1 MKKLINKLLGAAKN
15 YTVLDY
21 SLLKIS
27 LISLGILIGTYFS
40 NFFSNY
46 TSLLWIIFLVSY
58 IWIIY
63 RTIIKHKN

>member
-1 MKKLINKLLGAAKN
+1 MKNLINKLLGATKK

-21 SLLKIS
+21 GLLKIT

-40 NFFSNY
+40 NFSSNH
-46 TSLLWIIFLVSY
+46 TSLLWIIFIISY

-63 RTIIKHKN
+63 RTFIKHRN

>member
-1 MKKLINKLLGAAKN
+1 MKNLINKLLGATKK

-21 SLLKIS
+21 SLLKIT

-40 NFFSNY
+40 NFFSNH
-46 TSLLWIIFLVSY
+46 TSLLWIIFIISY

-63 RTIIKHKN
+63 RTFIKHKN

>member
-1 MKKLINKLLGAAKN
+1 MKNLINKLLGAAKK

-21 SLLKIS
+21 SLLKIT
-27 LISLGILIGTYFS
+27 LVSLGILIGTYFS

-58 IWIIY
+58 IGIIY
-63 RTIIKHKN
+63 RTFIKHKN

>member
-1 MKKLINKLLGAAKN
+1 MEKLINKLLGAAKK

-21 SLLKIS
+21 GFLKIT
-27 LISLGILIGTYFS
+27 LISFGILIGTYFS

-63 RTIIKHKN
+63 RTFIKHKN

>member
-1 MKKLINKLLGAAKN
+1 MKNLINKLLDAAKK

-21 SLLKIS
+21 SCLKIT
-27 LISLGILIGTYFS
+27 LVSLGILIGTYFS

-46 TSLLWIIFLVSY
+46 TSLLWIIFLISY

-63 RTIIKHKN
+63 RTFIKHKN

>member
-1 MKKLINKLLGAAKN
+1 MKKLVNKLLGAAKK

-21 SLLKIS
+21 GFLKIT
-27 LISLGILIGTYFS
+27 LISLGILVGTYFS

-46 TSLLWIIFLVSY
+46 TSLLWIIFIISY

-63 RTIIKHKN
+63 RTFIKHKN

>member
-1 MKKLINKLLGAAKN
+1 MKNLINKLLGVTKK

-21 SLLKIS
+21 SLLKIT
-27 LISLGILIGTYFS
+27 LVSLGILIGTYFS

-46 TSLLWIIFLVSY
+46 ASLLWIIFLVSY

-63 RTIIKHKN
+63 RTFIKHRY